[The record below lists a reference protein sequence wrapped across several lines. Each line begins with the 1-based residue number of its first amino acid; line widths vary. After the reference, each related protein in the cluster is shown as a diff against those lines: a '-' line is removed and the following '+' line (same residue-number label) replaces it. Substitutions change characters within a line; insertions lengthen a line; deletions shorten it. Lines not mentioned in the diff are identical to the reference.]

1 LALNG
6 LDDDGTSYLPQD
18 TRPANPFATV
28 FHQNAGASFVITQT
42 DFCGNTGTATNVHD
56 YQLNYLPTVSPIQA
70 GGYSWVVFTSR
81 RMYGS
86 VARNDPWD
94 AEPTQT
100 CFSGDP
106 ETKKLWIAA
115 IDGTFTPPA
124 DPSHPAFYLPGQELV
139 AGNSDGYWV
148 SSPCA
153 NLDQPC
159 ESNEDCC
166 SATGPSPTRECKV
179 TSSATVPATKLCQN
193 ISSCSMTGAACATT
207 ADCCS
212 GLQCPMGGGVCVVV
226 PTPPVTTYL
235 PNSTSREYIAEC
247 PHGTQAKWRFFEWQA
262 TVPASTSIVFS
273 IQVKAA
279 AADAYSP
286 MPPLLLSTA
295 TPMSGTGPG
304 TWYRGPLTVDETL
317 ANAIPAL
324 ASGDYLLV
332 TMSFNPT
339 MTATPTLHQWRQ
351 IFDCVPAE

>member
-1 LALNG
+1 
-6 LDDDGTSYLPQD
+6 
-18 TRPANPFATV
+18 
-28 FHQNAGASFVITQT
+28 
-42 DFCGNTGTATNVHD
+42 
-56 YQLNYLPTVSPIQA
+56 
-70 GGYSWVVFTSR
+70 
-81 RMYGS
+81 
-86 VARNDPWD
+86 
-94 AEPTQT
+94 
-100 CFSGDP
+100 
-106 ETKKLWIAA
+106 
-115 IDGTFTPPA
+115 
-124 DPSHPAFYLPGQELV
+124 
-139 AGNSDGYWV
+139 
-148 SSPCA
+148 
-153 NLDQPC
+153 
-159 ESNEDCC
+159 
-166 SATGPSPTRECKV
+166 
-179 TSSATVPATKLCQN
+179 
-193 ISSCSMTGAACATT
+193 
-207 ADCCS
+207 
-212 GLQCPMGGGVCVVV
+212 MGGGVCVVV